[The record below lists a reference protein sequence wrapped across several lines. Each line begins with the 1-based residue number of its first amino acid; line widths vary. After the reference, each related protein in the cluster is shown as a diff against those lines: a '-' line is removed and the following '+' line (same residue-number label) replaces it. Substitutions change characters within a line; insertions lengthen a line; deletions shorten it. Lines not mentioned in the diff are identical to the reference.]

1 MAKYELLSWK
11 ELQTELLLER
21 RRVSQ
26 RQADEMNALKLEFT
40 SKELELIG
48 KHRDENDELADTQRA
63 KEDMW
68 RKRRES
74 SNPCKRKLEPDSSD
88 TCIALPPIPVCK
100 KPLLHLQQMGDKLL
114 SPSPRLPK
122 STEELKLMSVRA
134 SNLRAQEMV
143 FFSLYSFISFIQSNK
158 VIDLSVQEP
167 KLVGF

>member
-1 MAKYELLSWK
+1 MSKYDSFTWK

-21 RRVSQ
+21 RRLSQ
-26 RQADEMNALKLEFT
+26 QQVDEMNALKLEFS

-48 KHRDENDELADTQRA
+48 KHRNENDELALTQRA

-88 TCIALPPIPVCK
+88 TCTALPPIPICK
-100 KPLLHLQQMGDKLL
+100 KPLLHLQQMGDNVL

-122 STEELKLMSVRA
+122 SAEELKLMSVRA
-134 SNLRAQEMV
+134 SSLRAQEMV
-143 FFSLYSFISFIQSNK
+143 FFSTLFIHFINP
-158 VIDLSVQEP
+158 I
-167 KLVGF
+167 